1 MKTLK
6 ITPGTIR
13 LDELCDGLWKQFGK
27 KYSITDNGRN
37 EIMVAEDATIACKLI
52 LTQKRLLV
60 QGTFATPGKMLL
72 AMGILLIG
80 GIVIPMAVYL
90 IVYKKNLTR

>member
-6 ITPGTIR
+6 LTPGTLR
-13 LDELCDGLWKQFGK
+13 LDELSDSLWKQFGK

-37 EIMVAEDATIACKLI
+37 EIIVAQDTTIACKLI

-60 QGTFATPGKMLL
+60 
-72 AMGILLIG
+72 
-80 GIVIPMAVYL
+80 
-90 IVYKKNLTR
+90 